1 MYEPRNS
8 EYPTVYVL
16 VHGAYHGGWCWR
28 DVADILRAQG
38 HDVFTPT
45 LTGLGERA
53 HQLALGPGLETMIE
67 DIVQVIECEELRDVV
82 LVGHS
87 FSGLVI
93 SGVADR
99 IKDRI
104 RHLVYLDALVLP
116 GGSAV
121 LDKASEESR
130 AYYTSLRIENGG
142 SGGIP
147 VPPVD
152 FFAVAPGEQE
162 QWLTRRLTPHPVQAF
177 FDKLVLRNPLGNG
190 LSATYIVCTDPYF
203 VPTESSRALAATIP
217 GCRFIDIATG
227 HDAMISAPRELAA
240 LLAGI

>member
-8 EYPTVYVL
+8 EYPTTYVL

-38 HDVFTPT
+38 HAVFTPT
-45 LTGLGERA
+45 LSGLGERA
-53 HQLALGPGLETMIE
+53 HQLALGPGLDTMIE
-67 DIVQVIECEELRDVV
+67 DVVQVIECEELHDVI

-99 IKDRI
+99 LGARI

-116 GGSAV
+116 GGTAV
-121 LDKASEESR
+121 LDGATPESR
-130 AYYTSLRIENGG
+130 AYYDGLRIANGG

-147 VPPVD
+147 VPPAS
-152 FFAVAPGEQE
+152 FFTVANDAQE
-162 QWLTRRLTPHPVQAF
+162 QWLERRLTPHPVEAF
-177 FDKLVLRNPLGNG
+177 FGKLHLENPLGNG
-190 LSATYIVCTDPYF
+190 LPVTYIICTDPYF
-203 VPTESSRALAATIP
+203 SPTEPSRELAATQP
-217 GCRFIDIATG
+217 DWRFLEIATG

-240 LLAGI
+240 LFASL